1 MFHFKKARAKNDD
14 ETLSECVLMRIHWGR
29 IKGKTWWYSSSF
41 TFKSIEKIS
50 EYFSS
55 SCFFQVWMLLQGGY
69 RGSTALLCARL
80 TIQFLTLITILKCN
94 VQFDSGKMP
103 KYTSSVWWEF
113 VFFIFCIHHSHFSFM
128 KFIKLGKNSKN
139 ISCPEKRRKWGKYK
153 KLKRHEDQSEIFCWR
168 NIVPNVCSV

>member
-1 MFHFKKARAKNDD
+1 MSSIHTHTQMFHFKKARAKNDD

-55 SCFFQVWMLLQGGY
+55 SCFSQVWWWMLLQGGY
-69 RGSTALLCARL
+69 RGSTALLCAKM

-103 KYTSSVWWEF
+103 KYTSSAWWDF
-113 VFFIFCIHHSHFSFM
+113 VFFIFLHSSLTLFIHEIYQTREKFKEHFMSREET
-128 KFIKLGKNSKN
+128 KVWKI
-139 ISCPEKRRKWGKYK
+139 
-153 KLKRHEDQSEIFCWR
+153 
-168 NIVPNVCSV
+168 